1 MATKRISQAA
11 RNLAHELFQT
21 SSILGEFGQSI
32 IMKEVPTFTVEELR
46 DLEDKLFGA
55 LLEVRQV
62 RHLMTAPVVAEKGQR
77 A

>member
-1 MATKRISQAA
+1 MSKRITQAA
-11 RNLAHELFQT
+11 RNLAKELFQT
-21 SSILGEFGQSI
+21 SSILGAFGQSI
-32 IMKEVPTFTVEELR
+32 IMKDVPLFTVDELK

-62 RHLMTAPVVAEKGQR
+62 RHMMTATVIHEKGQR